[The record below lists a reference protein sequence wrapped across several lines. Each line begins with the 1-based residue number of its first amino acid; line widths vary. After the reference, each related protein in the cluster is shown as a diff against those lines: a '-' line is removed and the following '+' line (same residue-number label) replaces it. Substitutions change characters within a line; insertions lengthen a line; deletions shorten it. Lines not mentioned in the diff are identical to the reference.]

1 MFFGDQ
7 CSEVKGA
14 ECIVKSDGLTEHQ
27 PHISAM
33 SLAIYIIS
41 FQLIANIFLNT
52 PCESLQKW
60 VVTPNCVV
68 AQ

>member
-7 CSEVKGA
+7 YPEVKSA
-14 ECIVKSDGLTEHQ
+14 ECIYTEHQ
-27 PHISAM
+27 PHISEM
-33 SLAIYIIS
+33 SLAIFIIS
-41 FQLIANIFLNT
+41 LQLIANIFLNT

-60 VVTPNCVV
+60 VLTPNCVV